1 MDKNVDF
8 TVSLGTNDAEARL
21 DRLLAKAEQLKAIL
35 SEITAL
41 EKAEATEEPLP
52 NIVYT
57 INLGGIK
64 ELLAAPVEAFSP
76 AFLKEVSDNFLKI
89 AGMKAE
95 DVAIAKNNVRERAS
109 ANAQHDTGE
118 YKKKSSIVKPLII
131 PKYN

>member
-41 EKAEATEEPLP
+41 EKTKPEEPLP

-109 ANAQHDTGE
+109 ANAQHDTGD